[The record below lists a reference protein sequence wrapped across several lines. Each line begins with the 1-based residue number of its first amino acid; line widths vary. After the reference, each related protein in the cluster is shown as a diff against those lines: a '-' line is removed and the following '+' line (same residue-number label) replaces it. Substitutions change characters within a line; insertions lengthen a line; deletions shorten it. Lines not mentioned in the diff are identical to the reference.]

1 MATDLAGA
9 VAPPGRWRPADA
21 FVALNLAAFLIM
33 GAVFALDRN
42 RHYGSSANIPE
53 FFVYA
58 CVIAAILALVWPKIR
73 RFDFPFGLFLLV
85 EAGIVAHFCGGFV
98 QVGGARLYD
107 QTMLGIG
114 YDNLVHGLNA
124 FAGAA
129 VIDHLLRQYHFGPAL
144 WHWLVLGLVLGA
156 GAATEIVEYAV
167 LQIVPTAGI
176 GGYDNNARDLVSN
189 LVGALA
195 FLPFIRP
202 PESA

>member
-1 MATDLAGA
+1 MATDVTGA
-9 VAPPGRWRPADA
+9 VASRPGWRRADA

-33 GAVFALDRN
+33 GTVFALDRT
-42 RHYGSSANIPE
+42 RQLGSTANVPE

-58 CVIAAILALVWPKIR
+58 CVIAAILAFVWPKIR
-73 RFDFPFGLFLLV
+73 RFDFPIGLLLLV
-85 EAGIVAHFCGGFV
+85 EVGIVAHFCGGFV
-98 QVGGARLYD
+98 RVGGARLYD
-107 QTMLGIG
+107 QSMLGIG

-129 VIDHLLRQYHFGPAL
+129 VIDHLLRQYRFGPAL

-156 GAATEIVEYAV
+156 GAVTEIIEYAI

-189 LVGALA
+189 LAGALA
-195 FLPFIRP
+195 FLPFIRV